1 MYDTIIIG
9 AGPAGMTA
17 GIYASRREMKTLIIS
32 KQIGGQVAWASTIE
46 NYPGFKSIS
55 SFDLISKMQEQIK
68 SLGVEIK
75 IDEVKKIEKIK
86 THSFVLYTDKE
97 KYKTKTIIIA
107 IGLFPRRLT
116 IPGEK
121 KFTGKG
127 VSYCTNCD
135 GPLYKN
141 KVVAVVGGGNAG
153 LDATDVL
160 CKIAKK
166 VYLIHYSEK
175 FNAFESLIKKVKK
188 HKNIEFILNSNI
200 QEIMGKNKV
209 EKIKIL
215 NNKNNKKSELA
226 VDGLFIEI
234 GRVANTDF
242 IAGLVDKDKHGQ
254 IVVDEKCKTNVNGIF
269 AAGDATQ
276 VEFKQITVACGQ
288 ATIAAL
294 SAHQYLQNLRI
305 KI

>member
-46 NYPGFKSIS
+46 NYPGFKSIN
-55 SFDLISKMQEQIK
+55 SFDLISKMREQIK
-68 SLGVEIK
+68 GLGVEIK
-75 IDEVKKIEKIK
+75 IDEVKKIEKTK

-141 KVVAVVGGGNAG
+141 KIVAVVGGGNAG
-153 LDATDVL
+153 LDAVDVL
-160 CKIAKK
+160 SKIAKK

-175 FNAFESLIKKVKK
+175 FNAFESLIKKIKK

-200 QEIMGKNKV
+200 QEIIGKNKV

-242 IAGLVDKDKHGQ
+242 IAGLVNKDKHEQ
-254 IVVDEKCKTNVNGIF
+254 IVVNEKCEANVNGIF
-269 AAGDATQ
+269 AAGDVTQ
-276 VEFKQITVACGQ
+276 VEFKQIVIACGQ
-288 ATIAAL
+288 AATAAL
-294 SAHQYLQNLRI
+294 SAHQYLR
-305 KI
+305 KKF